1 MTDGPRA
8 QARTCEL
15 TVSLALKWS
24 DPKLVM
30 ESEEKGRRLVGSLYT
45 ELTWM
50 PRPVSPTCD
59 GHFDVGSL
67 RLLDPATG
75 RLGLS
80 TFTKFKDFPIHPMP
94 DGTVEVQLQIFT
106 AGCRDDTV
114 RLALP
119 RDAGGAVKLSVWRQ
133 DPRQHIGRVPE
144 EYYLDLAQSSLRDV
158 RRTFSRGSMRTLAP
172 VEGAAGPVELRQ
184 PMAAEKHLQG
194 GPHPGSG

>member
-1 MTDGPRA
+1 MA
-8 QARTCEL
+8 
-15 TVSLALKWS
+15 
-24 DPKLVM
+24 
-30 ESEEKGRRLVGSLYT
+30 
-45 ELTWM
+45 
-50 PRPVSPTCD
+50 
-59 GHFDVGSL
+59 
-67 RLLDPATG
+67 
-75 RLGLS
+75 
-80 TFTKFKDFPIHPMP
+80 

-106 AGCRDDTV
+106 AGYRDDTV